1 MKMKK
6 WMAAFAVIVLT
17 MTFTACTQDE
27 FESLT
32 GTTEI
37 NLDAG
42 SAMDPNG
49 SANADSR
56 GTMDPDGSANTDSR
70 GTMDPDGQGG

>member
-1 MKMKK
+1 MKK
-6 WMAAFAVIVLT
+6 WMTACLSIALA
-17 MTFTACTQDE
+17 MTFTACTQDS

-32 GTTEI
+32 GGEKV

-49 SANADSR
+49 TSSSGGA
-56 GTMDPDGSANTDSR
+56 MDPNGGMNTDSR